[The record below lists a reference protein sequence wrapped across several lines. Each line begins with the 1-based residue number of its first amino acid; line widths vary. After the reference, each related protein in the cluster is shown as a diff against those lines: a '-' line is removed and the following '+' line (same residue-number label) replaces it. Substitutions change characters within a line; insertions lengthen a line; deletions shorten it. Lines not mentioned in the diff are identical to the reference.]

1 MSGIRTLVLVIVV
14 AAVGALGTL
23 AVGAIMGMDGHEL
36 SRLALA
42 LVPAA
47 IVTIVAALLASRLLA
62 RASLRQRFVA
72 VAVIA
77 AAVAMAN
84 VAVLSM
90 QMFVS
95 DHDATLV
102 TVLLVY
108 AVGTGLAAAL
118 AVSRV
123 SSRALAGVRATADRL
138 ADGDL
143 DARAGTLDAG
153 PEIDA
158 LGRALDQMAARL
170 QLALANERAAERTRR
185 DLITT
190 VSHDLRTPLA
200 SLRAMVEALD
210 DGVVTDPIEVRRYAS
225 EMRRSTEQ
233 LVTLVDDLFE
243 LSQLDAGA
251 IAAETRRARLVDV
264 VASAVDAVGAE
275 ATRKHLSLATDL
287 GGADETPCSPRLTRV
302 LQNLLS
308 NAVRH
313 TPADGRVRVTAARAN
328 GRLAL
333 AVEDTGEG
341 IKPEDL
347 SRVFEPFFR
356 ADPARSGPG
365 AGLGLALA
373 KRIVDAL
380 GGDIRA
386 ESRPEAGSRF
396 AVELPVPGAAALR
409 PS

>member
-1 MSGIRTLVLVIVV
+1 MSGVRTFALVVVV
-14 AAVGALGTL
+14 AAVSTLGTL
-23 AVGAIMGMDGHEL
+23 AVGALLGMDGHEL
-36 SRLALA
+36 ARLTLA

-47 IVTIVAALLASRLLA
+47 IVTVLAGLLSARFLA
-62 RASLRQRFVA
+62 RSSLRQRFVA
-72 VAVIA
+72 VALVA

-90 QMFVS
+90 RMFVS

-102 TVLLVY
+102 AVLLVY
-108 AVGTGLAAAL
+108 AVGAGVAAAL
-118 AVSRV
+118 AVARA
-123 SSRALAGVRATADRL
+123 SSGALNRLRTTADRL

-143 DARAGTLDAG
+143 DARAGRLDAG

-158 LGRALDQMAARL
+158 LGHALDQMAGHL
-170 QLALANERAAERTRR
+170 QVALANERASELTRR

-210 DGVVTDPIEVRRYAS
+210 EGIVTEPMEVRRYAT
-225 EMRRSTEQ
+225 EMRRSTTQ

-264 VASAVDAVGAE
+264 VSSAVDAISAE
-275 ATRKHLSLATDL
+275 AARKHLTLSTEL
-287 GGADETPCSPRLTRV
+287 GGADNTPCSPRLTRV

-308 NAVRH
+308 NAIRH
-313 TPADGRVRVTAARAN
+313 TPPDGTVRVTAAN
-328 GRLAL
+328 TDGRLAL
-333 AVEDTGEG
+333 AVEDTGKG
-341 IKPEDL
+341 ISADDL
-347 SRVFEPFFR
+347 PRVFEPFFR

-373 KRIVDAL
+373 KRIVEAL
-380 GGDIRA
+380 GGSIHA
-386 ESRPEAGSRF
+386 ESLLEAGSRF
-396 AVELPVPGAAALR
+396 AVELPV
-409 PS
+409 S

>member
-1 MSGIRTLVLVIVV
+1 MSGLRTFVLVLAV
-14 AAVGALGTL
+14 AAVGALGTV
-23 AVGAIMGMDGHEL
+23 AVGAVMGMNGHEL
-36 SRLALA
+36 TQLALA

-47 IVTIVAALLASRLLA
+47 IVTVVAGLLAARLLS

-72 VAVIA
+72 VALVA

-102 TVLLVY
+102 TVLLAY
-108 AVGTGLAAAL
+108 AVATGLAAAL
-118 AVSRV
+118 AVARASTG
-123 SSRALAGVRATADRL
+123 ALADLRATADRL

-143 DARAGTLDAG
+143 DARAGRLDAG

-158 LGRALDQMAARL
+158 LANALDRMSERV

-185 DLITT
+185 DLISA

-210 DGVVTDPIEVRRYAS
+210 DGVVTEPAEVRRYAG
-225 EMRRSTEQ
+225 EMRRSTQQ
-233 LVTLVDDLFE
+233 LVGLVDDLFE

-264 VASAVDAVGAE
+264 VTGAVDAIGPE
-275 ATRKHLSLATDL
+275 AHRKGLVVSTDL
-287 GGADETPCSPRLTRV
+287 GGADDTPCSPRLTRV

-313 TPADGRVRVTAARAN
+313 TPADGSVRLTAARAN

-333 AVEDTGEG
+333 AVEDSGEG
-341 IKPEDL
+341 IRPEDL
-347 SRVFEPFFR
+347 PRVFEPFFR
-356 ADPARSGPG
+356 ADPARSGVG

-386 ESRPEAGSRF
+386 ENRPAGARF
-396 AVELPVPGAAALR
+396 AVELPVT

>member
-1 MSGIRTLVLVIVV
+1 VSGLRTLVLVVVV
-14 AAVGALGTL
+14 AVVGALGTL
-23 AVGAIMGMDGHEL
+23 AVGAMMGMSGHEL
-36 SRLALA
+36 SHLALA
-42 LVPAA
+42 LVPVAV
-47 IVTIVAALLASRLLA
+47 VTLVAAALASRLLT
-62 RASLRQRFVA
+62 RASLRQRFVS
-72 VAVIA
+72 VAVLA

-108 AVGTGLAAAL
+108 AIGTGVAAAL
-118 AVSRV
+118 AVARASGV
-123 SSRALAGVRATADRL
+123 ALAGLRVTADRL
-138 ADGDL
+138 AAGDL
-143 DARAGTLDAG
+143 SARAGEIRAG
-153 PEIDA
+153 PEIEA
-158 LGRALDQMAARL
+158 LAHALDRMAERV
-170 QLALANERAAERTRR
+170 QLAQEHERAAERTRR
-185 DLITT
+185 DLISA

-210 DGVVTDPIEVRRYAS
+210 DGIVVRPDEVRRYAA

-233 LVTLVDDLFE
+233 LVSLVNDLFE

-251 IAAETRRARLVDV
+251 IAAETRRASLADV
-264 VASAVDAVGAE
+264 VFDAIDAVEPDA
-275 ATRKHLSLATDL
+275 ARKRLLVTTDL
-287 GGADETPCSPRLTRV
+287 GGAEDTPCSPRLTRV

-313 TPADGRVRVTAARAN
+313 TPSDGSVRVTAARAN

-341 IKPEDL
+341 IPAQDL
-347 SRVFEPFFR
+347 PRVFEPFFR
-356 ADPARSGPG
+356 ADPARSGAG

-380 GGDIRA
+380 GGEIRA

-396 AVELPVPGAAALR
+396 AVELPIPRVPVR

>member
-1 MSGIRTLVLVIVV
+1 MSGLRTFALVVAV

-23 AVGAIMGMDGHEL
+23 AVGAVMGMDGHEL
-36 SRLALA
+36 TRLALA

-47 IVTIVAALLASRLLA
+47 IVTVVAGLLAARLLA

-72 VAVIA
+72 VALVA

-102 TVLLVY
+102 SVLLVY
-108 AVGTGLAAAL
+108 AVGTGVAAAL
-118 AVSRV
+118 AVARA
-123 SSRALAGVRATADRL
+123 SSGALADLRATADRL

-143 DARAGTLDAG
+143 DARAGRLQAG

-158 LGRALDQMAARL
+158 LGRALDRMAERL
-170 QLALANERAAERTRR
+170 QVALASERAAERTRR

-210 DGVVTDPIEVRRYAS
+210 DGIVTDPAEVRRYAV
-225 EMRRSTEQ
+225 EMRRSTDQ

-251 IAAETRRARLVDV
+251 IAAETRRSRLADV
-264 VASAVDAVGAE
+264 VDRAVDAVGPE
-275 ATRKHLSLATDL
+275 AARKRLVMTTDL
-287 GGADETPCSPRLTRV
+287 GGAGETPCSPRLTRV

-313 TPADGRVRVTAARAN
+313 TPADGTVSVTAQRAN
-328 GRLAL
+328 GKLAV

-341 IKPEDL
+341 IRPGDL
-347 SRVFEPFFR
+347 ERVFEPFFR

-396 AVELPVPGAAALR
+396 AVELPVG
-409 PS
+409 

>member
-1 MSGIRTLVLVIVV
+1 MSGVRTFALIVAV

-23 AVGAIMGMDGHEL
+23 AVGVVMGMDGHEL
-36 SRLALA
+36 IRLALA

-47 IVTIVAALLASRLLA
+47 VVTVVAGALAARLLA

-72 VAVIA
+72 VAVVA
-77 AAVAMAN
+77 AAVALAN
-84 VAVLSM
+84 LAVLSM

-102 TVLLVY
+102 TVLLLY
-108 AVGTGLAAAL
+108 AIGTGLAAAL
-118 AVSRV
+118 AVARA
-123 SSRALAGVRATADRL
+123 SSGALSLLRATADRL

-143 DARAGTLDAG
+143 DARVGRLDAG

-158 LGRALDQMAARL
+158 LGRALDRMADRL
-170 QLALANERAAERTRR
+170 QAALASERAAERTRR
-185 DLITT
+185 DLITA
-190 VSHDLRTPLA
+190 VSHDIRTPLA

-210 DGVVTDPIEVRRYAS
+210 DGMVTERSELRRYAA

-251 IAAETRRARLVDV
+251 IAAETRRSRLADV
-264 VASAVDAVGAE
+264 VTRAVDAVGTE
-275 ATRKHLSLATDL
+275 AARKHVVMKTDL

-313 TPADGRVRVTAARAN
+313 TPADGTVRVTAARAD

-341 IKPEDL
+341 IRPDDL

-356 ADPARSGPG
+356 ADPSRSGPG
-365 AGLGLALA
+365 AGLGLTLA

-386 ESRPEAGSRF
+386 ESRRDAGSRF
-396 AVELPVPGAAALR
+396 AVEVPVR
-409 PS
+409 SS

>member
-1 MSGIRTLVLVIVV
+1 VGSLRTVVLVVAV

-23 AVGAIMGMDGHEL
+23 AVGAVMGMDGHEL
-36 SRLALA
+36 ASLALA
-42 LVPAA
+42 LVPVA
-47 IVTIVAALLASRLLA
+47 IVTIVAGLLASRLLG
-62 RASLRQRFVA
+62 RASIAQRFVA

-102 TVLLVY
+102 TVLLLY
-108 AVGTGLAAAL
+108 AVGTGLAAAF
-118 AVSRV
+118 AIARASTD
-123 SSRALAGVRATADRL
+123 ALADLRATADRL

-143 DARAGTLDAG
+143 DARTGRLDAG

-158 LGRALDQMAARL
+158 LGTALDRMAERL

-185 DLITT
+185 DLISA

-210 DGVVTDPIEVRRYAS
+210 DGVVTDPGEIRRYAT

-233 LVTLVDDLFE
+233 LVHLIDDLFE

-264 VASAVDAVGAE
+264 VASAVDAIGPE
-275 ATRKHLSLATDL
+275 ATRKRLVVATDL
-287 GGADETPCSPRLTRV
+287 GAAGETPCSPRLTRV

-313 TPADGRVRVTAARAN
+313 TPADGSVRITAARAN

-341 IKPEDL
+341 IAPEDL
-347 SRVFEPFFR
+347 PRVFEPFFR
-356 ADPARSGPG
+356 ADPARSGAG

-386 ESRPEAGSRF
+386 ESRPSAGSRF
-396 AVELPVPGAAALR
+396 AVELPVR

>member
-1 MSGIRTLVLVIVV
+1 MSGLRTFALVVAV
-14 AAVGALGTL
+14 AAVGALGTVV
-23 AVGAIMGMDGHEL
+23 VGAIMGMNGHEL
-36 SRLALA
+36 ATLVVA

-47 IVTIVAALLASRLLA
+47 VVTIVAGLLASRLLS
-62 RASLRQRFVA
+62 RASLQQRFVA
-72 VAVIA
+72 VALIA
-77 AAVAMAN
+77 AVVAMAN

-102 TVLLVY
+102 AVLLLY
-108 AVGTGLAAAL
+108 AVGTGLAAAI
-118 AVSRV
+118 AVSRA
-123 SSRALAGVRATADRL
+123 STGALTGLRATANRL

-143 DARAGTLDAG
+143 DARVGPLDAG

-158 LGRALDQMAARL
+158 LGNALDRMAERV

-185 DLITT
+185 DLISA

-210 DGVVTDPIEVRRYAS
+210 DGIVTEPDEVRRYAT
-225 EMRRSTEQ
+225 EMRRSTVQ
-233 LVTLVDDLFE
+233 LVGLVDDLFE

-264 VASAVDAVGAE
+264 VADAVDAVGSE
-275 ATRKHLSLATDL
+275 ATRKGLVVATDL
-287 GGADETPCSPRLTRV
+287 GGADDTPCSPRLTRV

-313 TPADGRVRVTAARAN
+313 TPADGSVRVTAERAN
-328 GRLAL
+328 GRLAV

-341 IKPEDL
+341 IRAEDL
-347 SRVFEPFFR
+347 PRVFEPFFR
-356 ADPARSGPG
+356 ADPARSGVG

-396 AVELPVPGAAALR
+396 AVDLPVPRVPVR

>member
-1 MSGIRTLVLVIVV
+1 MSGIRTFLLVVAV
-14 AAVGALGTL
+14 AAVGAFGTL

-36 SRLALA
+36 ASLALA

-47 IVTIVAALLASRLLA
+47 VVTIVAGLLASRLLT

-72 VAVIA
+72 VALIA

-102 TVLLVY
+102 TVLLLY
-108 AVGTGLAAAL
+108 AVGTGLAAAI
-118 AVSRV
+118 AVARASTG
-123 SSRALAGVRATADRL
+123 ALAGLRATADRL

-143 DARAGTLDAG
+143 DVRAGPLDAG

-158 LGRALDQMAARL
+158 LANALDRMAERV
-170 QLALANERAAERTRR
+170 QVALANERAAERTRR
-185 DLITT
+185 DLISAA
-190 VSHDLRTPLA
+190 SHDLRTPLA

-210 DGVVTDPIEVRRYAS
+210 DGVVTEPAEVRRYAV

-233 LVTLVDDLFE
+233 LVHLVDDLFE

-251 IAAETRRARLVDV
+251 IATERRRARLVDV
-264 VASAVDAVGAE
+264 VTSAVDAIGSE
-275 ATRKHLSLATDL
+275 ATRKGLIVATDL
-287 GGADETPCSPRLTRV
+287 GGAEDTPCSPRLTRV
-302 LQNLLS
+302 VQNLLS

-313 TPADGRVRVTAARAN
+313 TPADGTVRVTAARTN

-341 IKPEDL
+341 IRPEDL
-347 SRVFEPFFR
+347 ARVFEPFFR
-356 ADPARSGPG
+356 ADPARSGVG

-373 KRIVDAL
+373 KRIVDVL
-380 GGDIRA
+380 GGNIHA
-386 ESRPEAGSRF
+386 ESWPEVGTRF
-396 AVELPVPGAAALR
+396 AVDLPVPVR
-409 PS
+409 PSEP

>member
-1 MSGIRTLVLVIVV
+1 MSGLRTFVLVIAV

-23 AVGAIMGMDGHEL
+23 AVGAVMGMNGHEL
-36 SRLALA
+36 SQLGLALG
-42 LVPAA
+42 PAA
-47 IVTIVAALLASRLLA
+47 IVTVAAGILASRLLA
-62 RASLRQRFVA
+62 RASLRQRFIA
-72 VAVIA
+72 VGVIA

-102 TVLLVY
+102 TVLLAY
-108 AVGTGLAAAL
+108 AVATGLAAAL
-118 AVSRV
+118 AVARA
-123 SSRALAGVRATADRL
+123 SSGALADLRATADRL
-138 ADGDL
+138 ADGDM
-143 DARAGTLDAG
+143 DARAGRLDAG

-158 LGRALDQMAARL
+158 LANALDRMSERV

-185 DLITT
+185 DLISA

-210 DGVVTDPIEVRRYAS
+210 DGVVTEPAEVRRYAV

-233 LVTLVDDLFE
+233 LVRLVDDLFE
-243 LSQLDAGA
+243 LAQLDAGA
-251 IAAETRRARLVDV
+251 IAAEARRARLVDI
-264 VASAVDAVGAE
+264 VAGAVDAVGPE
-275 ATRKHLSLATDL
+275 ATRQGLVVATDL

-313 TPADGRVRVTAARAN
+313 TPADGSIRVTAARTD

-333 AVEDTGEG
+333 TVEDSGEG
-341 IKPEDL
+341 IRPEDL
-347 SRVFEPFFR
+347 PRVFEPFFR

-380 GGDIRA
+380 DGDIYA

-396 AVELPVPGAAALR
+396 VLEIPVR

>member
-1 MSGIRTLVLVIVV
+1 MISLRTLMLVVAV

-36 SRLALA
+36 ASLALA

-47 IVTIVAALLASRLLA
+47 IVTIVAGLLAARFLG
-62 RASLRQRFVA
+62 RASLQQRFVA
-72 VAVIA
+72 VALIA

-102 TVLLVY
+102 TVLLLY
-108 AVGTGLAAAL
+108 AIGTGLAAAS
-118 AVSRV
+118 AVA
-123 SSRALAGVRATADRL
+123 RASTGALGGLREAADRL

-158 LGRALDQMAARL
+158 LANALDRMAERL
-170 QLALANERAAERTRR
+170 QLALAKERAAEQTRR
-185 DLITT
+185 DLISA

-200 SLRAMVEALD
+200 SLRATVEAVD
-210 DGVVTDPIEVRRYAS
+210 EGIVTEPDEIRRYAA
-225 EMRRSTEQ
+225 EMRRSTDQ

-251 IAAETRRARLVDV
+251 IAAEHRRARLADV
-264 VASAVDAVGAE
+264 VTSAVDAIGSE
-275 ATRKHLSLATDL
+275 ASRKGLVVATDL
-287 GGADETPCSPRLTRV
+287 GGADDTPCSPRLTRV

-313 TPADGRVRVTAARAN
+313 TPADGTVRVTAARAD

-341 IKPEDL
+341 ISAEDL
-347 SRVFEPFFR
+347 PRVFEPFFR
-356 ADPARSGPG
+356 ADPARSGVG

-380 GGDIRA
+380 GGEIRA
-386 ESRPEAGSRF
+386 ETRPEAGARF
-396 AVELPVPGAAALR
+396 AVDLPVLLT

>member
-1 MSGIRTLVLVIVV
+1 MISLRTLMLVVAV

-36 SRLALA
+36 ASLALA

-47 IVTIVAALLASRLLA
+47 IVTIVAGLLAARFLG
-62 RASLRQRFVA
+62 RASLQQRFVA
-72 VAVIA
+72 VALIA

-102 TVLLVY
+102 TVLLLY
-108 AVGTGLAAAL
+108 AIGTGLAAAT
-118 AVSRV
+118 AVA
-123 SSRALAGVRATADRL
+123 RASTGALGGLREAADRL

-158 LGRALDQMAARL
+158 LANALDRMAERL
-170 QLALANERAAERTRR
+170 QLALAKERAAEQTRR
-185 DLITT
+185 DLISA

-200 SLRAMVEALD
+200 SLRATVEAVD
-210 DGVVTDPIEVRRYAS
+210 EGIVTEPGEIRRYAA
-225 EMRRSTEQ
+225 EMRRSTDQ

-251 IAAETRRARLVDV
+251 IAAEHRRARLADV
-264 VASAVDAVGAE
+264 VTSAVDAIGSE
-275 ATRKHLSLATDL
+275 ASRKGLIVATDL
-287 GGADETPCSPRLTRV
+287 GGADDTPCSPRLTRV

-313 TPADGRVRVTAARAN
+313 TPADGTVRVTAARAD

-341 IKPEDL
+341 ISAEDL
-347 SRVFEPFFR
+347 PRVFEPFFR
-356 ADPARSGPG
+356 ADPARSGVG

-380 GGDIRA
+380 GGEIRA
-386 ESRPEAGSRF
+386 ETRPEAGARF
-396 AVELPVPGAAALR
+396 AVDLPVLLT

>member
-1 MSGIRTLVLVIVV
+1 MSGLRTLALVVAV

-23 AVGAIMGMDGHEL
+23 AVGAVMGMNGHEL
-36 SRLALA
+36 ASLALA
-42 LVPAA
+42 LVPVAA
-47 IVTIVAALLASRLLA
+47 VTIVAGLLASRLLS
-62 RASLRQRFVA
+62 RASLQQRFIA
-72 VAVIA
+72 VALIA
-77 AAVAMAN
+77 AVVAMAN

-102 TVLLVY
+102 TVLLLY
-108 AVGTGLAAAL
+108 AVGTGLAAAI
-118 AVSRV
+118 AVSRA
-123 SSRALAGVRATADRL
+123 STGALTGLRRTADRL

-143 DARAGTLDAG
+143 DARAGRLDAG

-158 LGRALDQMAARL
+158 LANALDRMADRV

-185 DLITT
+185 DLIST

-210 DGVVTDPIEVRRYAS
+210 DGIVTEPVEVRRYAT

-233 LVTLVDDLFE
+233 LVGLVDDLFE

-264 VASAVDAVGAE
+264 VTDAVDAVGSE
-275 ATRKHLSLATDL
+275 ATRKGLVLTTDL
-287 GGADETPCSPRLTRV
+287 GGAGDTPCSPRLTRV

-313 TPADGRVRVTAARAN
+313 TPADGSVLVRAERAN
-328 GRLAL
+328 GRLAV

-341 IKPEDL
+341 ISPEDL
-347 SRVFEPFFR
+347 HRVFEPFFR
-356 ADPARSGPG
+356 ADPARSGVG

-386 ESRPEAGSRF
+386 ESRPEAGTRF
-396 AVELPVPGAAALR
+396 AVDLPVPRVPVR

>member
-1 MSGIRTLVLVIVV
+1 MSGIRTLALVVAV

-23 AVGAIMGMDGHEL
+23 AVGAVMGMDGHEL

-42 LVPAA
+42 LIPAA
-47 IVTIVAALLASRLLA
+47 IVTIVAGLLASRLLA

-102 TVLLVY
+102 TVLLLY

-118 AVSRV
+118 AVARV
-123 SSRALAGVRATADRL
+123 STRAIAGLRTTADRL

-158 LGRALDQMAARL
+158 LGRALDQMAARV
-170 QLALANERAAERTRR
+170 QIALANERAAERTRR
-185 DLITT
+185 DLITV

-210 DGVVTDPIEVRRYAS
+210 EGMVTDPTEVRRYAS
-225 EMRRSTEQ
+225 EMRRSTAQ
-233 LVTLVDDLFE
+233 LVTMVDDLFE
-243 LSQLDAGA
+243 LAQLDAGA

-264 VASAVDAVGAE
+264 VASAVDAVGPE
-275 ATRKHLSLATDL
+275 ATRKHLMVATDL
-287 GGADETPCSPRLTRV
+287 GGAGDTPCSPRLTRV

-313 TPADGRVRVTAARAN
+313 TPVDGSVRVTAARAN

-333 AVEDTGEG
+333 AVEDTGDG
-341 IKPEDL
+341 ICPEDL
-347 SRVFEPFFR
+347 ARVFDPFFR

-365 AGLGLALA
+365 AGLGRPLA

-396 AVELPVPGAAALR
+396 AVELPVR

>member
-1 MSGIRTLVLVIVV
+1 MSGIRTLALVVAV

-42 LVPAA
+42 LIPAA
-47 IVTIVAALLASRLLA
+47 IVTIVAGLLASRLLA

-102 TVLLVY
+102 TVLLLY

-118 AVSRV
+118 AVARV
-123 SSRALAGVRATADRL
+123 SSRALAGLRETADRL

-158 LGRALDQMAARL
+158 LGRALDQMAARV

-210 DGVVTDPIEVRRYAS
+210 EGMVTDPAEVRRYAS
-225 EMRRSTEQ
+225 EMRRSTAQ
-233 LVTLVDDLFE
+233 LVTMVDDLFE
-243 LSQLDAGA
+243 LAQLDAGA

-264 VASAVDAVGAE
+264 VASAIDAVGHE
-275 ATRKHLSLATDL
+275 ATRKHLMVATDL
-287 GGADETPCSPRLTRV
+287 GGAGDTPCSPRLTRV

-313 TPADGRVRVTAARAN
+313 TPADGSVRVTAARAN

-341 IKPEDL
+341 IRPEDL
-347 SRVFEPFFR
+347 PRVFEPFFR

-396 AVELPVPGAAALR
+396 AVELPAP
-409 PS
+409 